1 MTTKPTQRTVVFVPF
16 PGQGHIIPML
26 RLARI
31 LVDRGDISAATVA
44 VPDFMHRRM
53 GQHSVPGVSLVSIPS
68 GVQDNGGDEPLGPP
82 SFLHALENH
91 MPAQLEALLTAQCST
106 GTRRVI
112 SCLVIDLLASWAI
125 PVAARCGLP
134 VVGFWPAMLASYRT
148 AAAIPELMAKGLVSE
163 SGTLDGAHCNIHQ
176 NIADFQILPA
186 KLNLRF
192 KDLPWLISNSAVSQK
207 SRLAFWL
214 QIVNRAKSITSILVN
229 SIPSEGGDS
238 DLYDPKGQ
246 EILPIGPLL
255 LNDDSKKATAVWQTD
270 RTCIDWLDK
279 HNVGSVVYVSFGSW
293 AAPIEPEKI
302 SEFAHGLEAS
312 GQPFLWALKD
322 HPSWRAGLPDRY
334 IEKIGSRGKI
344 VSWAPQDDILKHK
357 AVGCYI
363 THCGWN
369 SALEAARHGVR
380 MICYPISS
388 DHFINCAY
396 IVNMLEIGILLVSSD
411 RRNVK
416 DCIERVIKGK
426 EGKHLQQMVNKM
438 REAITVGEAMR
449 VAKRNLGLFT
459 GRMKN
464 N

>member
-1 MTTKPTQRTVVFVPF
+1 MTTEVARRTVIFVPF

-31 LVDRGDISAATVA
+31 LVDRGNISAAVV

-53 GQHSVPGVSLVSIPS
+53 GQQSIPGVDLVSIPS
-68 GVQDNGGDEPLGPP
+68 GVQDNGGNEPLGPP
-82 SFLHALENH
+82 SFLHSLEHH
-91 MPAQLEALLTAQCST
+91 MPAQLEAVLT
-106 GTRRVI
+106 TRRV
-112 SCLVIDLLASWAI
+112 SCMVIDLLASWAI

-134 VVGFWPAMLASYRT
+134 VVGFWPAMLASYRSV
-148 AAAIPELMAKGLVSE
+148 AAIPELMAKGLISE
-163 SGTLDGAHCNIHQ
+163 SGTIDANRCNMNQ
-176 NIADFQILPA
+176 NIADLHILPA

-207 SRLAFWL
+207 SRLDFWL

-238 DLYDPKGQ
+238 DHYDPKGQ

-270 RTCIDWLDK
+270 RTCMDWLDK
-279 HNVGSVVYVSFGSW
+279 HNAGSVVYVSFGSW

-322 HPSWRAGLPDRY
+322 HPSWRASLPDRY
-334 IEKIGSRGKI
+334 IEKLGFRAKI
-344 VSWAPQDDILKHK
+344 VSWAPQDDILNHK

-369 SALEAARHGVR
+369 SALEAVRHGVR

-388 DHFINCAY
+388 DHFVNCAY
-396 IVNMLEIGILLVSSD
+396 IVNMLEIGILLGSSD
-411 RRNVK
+411 RGNVK
-416 DCIERVIKGK
+416 DCIERVIKGR
-426 EGKHLQQMVNKM
+426 EGKHLQKMVNKL
-438 REAITVGEAMR
+438 RETITVSEAMR
-449 VAKRNLGLFT
+449 VAKRNVSIFME
-459 GRMKN
+459 RIKKN
-464 N
+464 